1 MSQELQK
8 QLVAVA
14 RKVDPAIKSLVE
26 EEKEI
31 EVLYKASKHLIDA
44 GGKRLRPFLVLKSC
58 EMVGGKE
65 EDAIQLAAAI
75 ELLHTFT
82 LIHDDIIDEDEKRR
96 GVPAVHALW
105 GTPIAIT
112 AGDLLF
118 AKVYNSV
125 MRCASSKHIPN
136 RRVLQA
142 LSVITGAAVSVC
154 RGQALD
160 MLFANM
166 EEVSEEQYLR
176 MIGRKTAALLKASA
190 QSGAI
195 FGGGTASQIELL
207 GEFAYYCGLAFQIV
221 DDVLGLTADEKV
233 IGKPVGSDVREGKKT
248 IVIVHALNKANRKQR
263 QLILSTLGKR
273 EAPLSRMEEV
283 IRAVGSLGS
292 TNYAMSKA
300 KDFIDKAKGRLSSFP
315 ASPAKNTLLELSNF
329 LVSRRY

>member
-1 MSQELQK
+1 MNRELQK

-14 RKVDPAIKSLVE
+14 SKVDPVIKSLVE

-58 EMVGGKE
+58 EIVGGKE

-105 GTPIAIT
+105 GLPIAIT

-125 MRCASSKHIPN
+125 IRCADSKPITN

-142 LSVITGAAVSVC
+142 LSVITDAAVSVC

-166 EEVSEEQYLR
+166 EEISEEQYLR
-176 MIGRKTAALLKASA
+176 MIGGKTAALLKASA

-195 FGGGTASQIELL
+195 FGGGKASQIELI

-233 IGKPVGSDVREGKKT
+233 IGKPMGSDIREGKKT

-263 QLILSTLGKR
+263 QLILSTLGNK
-273 EAPLSRMEEV
+273 EVPLSRIEEV
-283 IRAVGSLGS
+283 IRTVESLGS
-292 TNYAMSKA
+292 INYAMSKA
-300 KDFIDKAKGRLSSFP
+300 KGLVNEAKSRLSSFP
-315 ASPAKNTLLELSNF
+315 ASLAKNTLLELSNF

>member
-1 MSQELQK
+1 MSRELQK

-14 RKVDPAIKSLVE
+14 RKVDLVIKSLIE
-26 EEKEI
+26 EENEI

-58 EMVGGKE
+58 EIVGGKE
-65 EDAIQLAAAI
+65 EDAIQLAAAL

-82 LIHDDIIDEDEKRR
+82 LIHDDIMDEDEKRR

-118 AKVYNSV
+118 AKVYDSV
-125 MRCASSKHIPN
+125 MRCTSSKHMSN
-136 RRVLQA
+136 GRVLQV
-142 LSVITGAAVSVC
+142 LNVITDAAVSVC
-154 RGQALD
+154 KGQALD
-160 MLFANM
+160 MLLVNM

-195 FGGGTASQIELL
+195 FGGGTASQIELI

-233 IGKPVGSDVREGKKT
+233 IGKPVGSDIREGKKT

-273 EAPLSRMEEV
+273 EAPLSWIEEV
-283 IRAVGSLGS
+283 IQTVESLGS
-292 TNYAMSKA
+292 INYAMSKT
-300 KDFIDKAKGRLSSFP
+300 KDLINKAKSQLSSFP
-315 ASPAKNTLLELSNF
+315 TSPAKNTLLELSDF